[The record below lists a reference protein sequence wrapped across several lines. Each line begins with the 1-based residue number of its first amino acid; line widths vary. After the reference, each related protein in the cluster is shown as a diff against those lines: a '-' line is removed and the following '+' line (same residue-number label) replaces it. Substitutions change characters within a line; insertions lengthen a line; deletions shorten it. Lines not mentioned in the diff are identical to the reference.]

1 MTTKKSD
8 RRQWLIYGATGYTG
22 THIAELAI
30 AKGFCPVLAG
40 RNEKSIR
47 QLAERLGLEWRSAD
61 LGNAAALKSMAA
73 EFSVV
78 LNVAGPFIH
87 TWQPMVEACL
97 AAGTHY
103 LDLTGEIPIFEGL
116 AALDQRARD
125 AGVMLMPGVGFDMVP
140 GDCLALALKRLMP
153 DAISLDMAVSFEGTL
168 THGSILSA
176 LLMQTETL
184 VRRDHQLV
192 PLDQRLAREFD
203 FGPGRC
209 GGRVRSRA
217 LTFGDISVAWRT
229 TGIPNITS
237 YQRPVKE
244 WAQMLA
250 AIKTPA
256 DVAALPSGPTAEELA
271 TIPTI
276 FVGEV
281 RNSAGD
287 VRAMRLVTPQS
298 YAITFELATAIAQ
311 RVNDGDFRRGYQTP
325 ASVYGE
331 DFILEFD
338 GCHREMWPPG

>member
-1 MTTKKSD
+1 MTNRKPE
-8 RRQWLIYGATGYTG
+8 RRQWLLYGATGYTG
-22 THIAELAI
+22 THIAELAA
-30 AKGFCPVLAG
+30 AKGLDPVLAG
-40 RNEKSIR
+40 RNE
-47 QLAERLGLEWRSAD
+47 QLVRKLADRLGLDWRVAN
-61 LGNAAALKSMAA
+61 LGDSGALKSLVS

-78 LNVAGPFIH
+78 LNAAGPFIH
-87 TWQPMVEACL
+87 TWRPMVEACL

-103 LDLTGEIPIFEGL
+103 LDLTGEIPIYEGL
-116 AALDQRARD
+116 ATHDQRARQ
-125 AGVMLMPGVGFDMVP
+125 AGIMLMPGVGFDMVP

-153 DAISLDMAVSFEGTL
+153 DATSLDMAVSFEGTL
-168 THGSILSA
+168 THGSIQSA
-176 LLMQTETL
+176 LLMQTSTL
-184 VRRDHQLV
+184 VRRNHQLL
-192 PLDQRLAREFD
+192 PLDERLVREFD

-256 DVAALPSGPTAEELA
+256 DVAALPSGPTAEKLA

-281 RNSAGD
+281 RNSTGD

-298 YAITFELATAIAQ
+298 YAITFELAAAIAQ
-311 RVNDGDFRRGYQTP
+311 RTHEGDFRRGYQTP
-325 ASVYGE
+325 ASVFGE